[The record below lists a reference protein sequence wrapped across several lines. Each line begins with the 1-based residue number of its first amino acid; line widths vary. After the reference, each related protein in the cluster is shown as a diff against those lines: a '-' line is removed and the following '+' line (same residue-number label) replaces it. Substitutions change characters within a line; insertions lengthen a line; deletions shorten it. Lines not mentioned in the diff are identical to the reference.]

1 MKTKLAE
8 VRSGNAVTG
17 FFQPKKMGIY
27 QGVCCCTKLAKSWT
41 VYQESLFVQHGLEQP
56 GCTWIDCLLRSRITV
71 SVVVDLMA
79 AAAAVAV
86 EGHTAVGAPVAP

>member
-8 VRSGNAVTG
+8 VCSGNAVTG
-17 FFQPKKMGIY
+17 FFQPKKLGIY
-27 QGVCCCTKLAKSWT
+27 KGVCCCTKLAKSRT

-56 GCTWIDCLLRSRITV
+56 GCTWIDCLLRQRITV

-79 AAAAVAV
+79 TAVAVAV
-86 EGHTAVGAPVAP
+86 EGHTPVEASVAT

>member
-1 MKTKLAE
+1 MTKLPLDSFSQ
-8 VRSGNAVTG
+8 RNWG
-17 FFQPKKMGIY
+17 
-27 QGVCCCTKLAKSWT
+27 CTRESATVPNLAKSWT

-56 GCTWIDCLLRSRITV
+56 GCTWIDCLLRQRITV

-86 EGHTAVGAPVAP
+86 DGHTAVEAPVAP